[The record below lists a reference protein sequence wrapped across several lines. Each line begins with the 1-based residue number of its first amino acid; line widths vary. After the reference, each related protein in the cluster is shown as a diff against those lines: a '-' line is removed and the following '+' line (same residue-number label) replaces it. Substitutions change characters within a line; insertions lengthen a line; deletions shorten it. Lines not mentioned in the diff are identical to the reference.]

1 MATACCPHT
10 CLMEKNESKK
20 GSRDEAYANIE
31 EPIALQPARQEK
43 TARHGQSP
51 AHGCKSLHCYCSM
64 ATILSTN
71 DILPDCDKH
80 DLRCPL
86 SWTYDLSHGQLPCCS
101 MRCGKSCW
109 SEHGSNE
116 LVK

>member
-1 MATACCPHT
+1 MQI
-10 CLMEKNESKK
+10 
-20 GSRDEAYANIE
+20 SRSLS
-31 EPIALQPARQEK
+31 PLQPARQEK

-64 ATILSTN
+64 ATILITN

-86 SWTYDLSHGQLPCCS
+86 SWTYDLSHGPITMLQHAL
-101 MRCGKSCW
+101 RQ
-109 SEHGSNE
+109 E
-116 LVK
+116 LLE